1 MSIPETLIKIKGRG
15 GLGLLARGVAG
26 ILILGSFFML
36 GRVSV
41 LASKQTSSEPIEA
54 VLPPL
59 VATDVPKYEPGGS
72 GKTQVTEQP
81 VQEPDIWT
89 VAASKTG
96 KVYYPKT
103 CTGLGRV
110 KPENRVYFASEQ
122 EAQQAGLTKAAS
134 CH

>member
-15 GLGLLARGVAG
+15 GLGLLAQGVTG

-41 LASKQTSSEPIEA
+41 LASKQATSEPIDA

-59 VATDVPKYEPGGS
+59 VATNVPKYEPGGS
-72 GKTQVTEQP
+72 GKAPIMES
-81 VQEPDIWT
+81 VQEPTLWA

-122 EAQQAGLTKAAS
+122 EAQQAGLTKSAA